1 MNNKF
6 AEKLSEIFNTD
17 LSNVY
22 MIEDDRLV
30 PGAAWAVVD
39 GHEVL
44 VQPGDIANSYNIV
57 VRGVYMGDKDV

>member
-1 MNNKF
+1 MNNNKF

-17 LSNVY
+17 LANVY

-30 PGAAWAVVD
+30 SGAAWACVN

-44 VQPGDIANSYNIV
+44 VQPGDIANTYDIV
-57 VRGVYMGDKDV
+57 VRSVYMGDN